1 MSTLQVIQTL
11 QSEFELALA
20 AQDVRIFFSS
30 RLEEDYGRYCDNG
43 CIFIN
48 SCIKD
53 NEEAVLKVIV
63 HESVHHLQLTK
74 GILIG
79 ELSPH
84 YWNPELSEEHSS
96 LLEEVVKAQYDPEDW
111 KWEIPAWSLQYAPRR
126 VLELLNS

>member
-1 MSTLQVIQTL
+1 MSTLQIIQTL
-11 QSEFELALA
+11 KTQFELALA

-30 RLEEDYGRYCDNG
+30 RIGEDYGRYTDNG

-53 NEEAVLKVIV
+53 NEEEVLKVIV
-63 HESVHHLQLTK
+63 HEAVHHLQITQ

-84 YWNPELSEEHSS
+84 HWNPELSKDHSS
-96 LLEEVVKAQYDPEDW
+96 LLEEVVKDQYDPDDW
-111 KWEIPAWSLQYAPRR
+111 KWEIPAWSLQYAPRK
-126 VLELLNS
+126 VLELLTS